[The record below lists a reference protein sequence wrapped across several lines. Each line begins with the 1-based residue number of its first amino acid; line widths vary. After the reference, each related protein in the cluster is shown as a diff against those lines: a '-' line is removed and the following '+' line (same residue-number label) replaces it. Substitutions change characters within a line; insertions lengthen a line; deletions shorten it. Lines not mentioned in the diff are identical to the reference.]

1 MTWGAKIH
9 NSEAIGGYAVT
20 VLYSIDDLAT
30 DWLTQVL
37 RDKGVLSSGHVTAVE
52 QTSTTH
58 QASLNYFLRLQY
70 SSDTPATVPQTL
82 FLKLSRPERL
92 PLTASE
98 VEYYTK
104 IVVQTPLKI
113 TPFCYSAEFDTQK
126 GAYHILLEDVS
137 KTHTGL
143 SLSYPPIPAH
153 ALSMAKTLAR
163 LHAYWWEK
171 PILNTTCELP
181 TEAVIMRYVDTCRA
195 GLAPMF
201 DFLGDR
207 LADQQRQLIQKLT
220 EQYPRW
226 MLKRTQQTPNHLT
239 LIHGDCHNANWLLPK
254 ADGDT
259 YLIDRQPFDWSL
271 TCWLGV
277 SDLTYMMVHWWYPS
291 YRERIEESVLQAY
304 YAELLAQGV
313 TKYSWQ
319 QLWEDYRLCAIQ
331 SLYVPLAWFAY
342 GADEGNAW
350 IWYPKVVYT
359 LDAIKHLGSDELLE
373 SAL

>member
-1 MTWGAKIH
+1 MG
-9 NSEAIGGYAVT
+9 EFAVT
-20 VLYSIDDLAT
+20 VLYSIDDLSAE
-30 DWLTQVL
+30 WLTQVL
-37 RDKGVLSSGHVTAVE
+37 REKGALSTGYVMAVE

-58 QASLNYFLRLQY
+58 QASLNYFLRIGY
-70 SSDTPATVPQTL
+70 SADAPTTAPQTL

-104 IVVQTPLKI
+104 IVTRTPLKI
-113 TPFCYSAEFDTQK
+113 TPFCYSAEFDGQK

-143 SLSYPPIPAH
+143 SLSYPPISAH
-153 ALSMAKTLAR
+153 ALAMAKTLAR

-171 PILNTTCELP
+171 PNLNTVSDLP

-195 GLAPMF
+195 GLTPMF

-207 LADQQRQLIQKLT
+207 LTDTQRWLIDTLT
-220 EQYPRW
+220 EHYPRW

-254 ADGDT
+254 AEGDT

-277 SDLTYMMVHWWYPS
+277 SDLTYMMVHWWYPA
-291 YRERIEESVLQAY
+291 YRERIEESVLRTY
-304 YAELLAQGV
+304 HAELLAQGV
-313 TKYSWQ
+313 TNYSWQ
-319 QLWEDYRLCAIQ
+319 QLWDDYRLCAIQ
-331 SLYVPLAWFAY
+331 SLYVPLAWCT
-342 GADEGNAW
+342 EGNLDDTSW

-359 LDAIKHLGSDELLE
+359 LDAIKHLGSAERLKSVL
-373 SAL
+373 